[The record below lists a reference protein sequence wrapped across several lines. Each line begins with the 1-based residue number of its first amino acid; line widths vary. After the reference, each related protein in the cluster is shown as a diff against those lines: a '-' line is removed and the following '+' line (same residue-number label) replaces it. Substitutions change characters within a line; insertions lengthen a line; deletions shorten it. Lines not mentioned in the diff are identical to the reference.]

1 MQCQKFNDRWTF
13 EKVDQD
19 DRLKAFYG
27 DDNKIIV
34 TLPYDAMIREK
45 RDKECPAGAQSGFY
59 PGGVYT
65 YEKSFLAPEEWK
77 NQDVVLEFEGIY
89 GTARVWIN
97 GALATVNR
105 NGYMGFSVDLKPWIC
120 YGQENLIKIDVDNSN
135 QPNSRWYT
143 GSGIYRD
150 VNLWTGKG
158 VYIPHDEMKITTLSV
173 NDDVAVVEVCANVKN
188 TKECGIEAKC
198 YVELIFEGKTVVTEK
213 QNIVF
218 YSERKETVRVQIP
231 VKCPKK
237 WSTDH
242 PNLYQCCVKTY
253 IGDEICDEYTVDFG
267 IRTLTLDPVN
277 GFQINGET
285 VNLRGTC
292 IHHDNG
298 VIGAETFPEAEWYR
312 CKRLKEAGFNAI
324 RSSHHPMSRAML
336 DACDHLGML
345 VMDELTDMWNRGKNT
360 YDFSDIFKEEAPK
373 WIHHMVDKDYNH
385 PSVVIYSVGNEIQ
398 EAGTKQGSWINRS
411 LCNRFHE
418 LDATRF
424 TTNALNGLNCAGKR
438 LKVIMKEVIEKFGM
452 DTQGNGSGGGSNA
465 LNSFMSLMSGE
476 KGEFFAKHP
485 LVTEALEECAQ
496 SCDITGLNYL
506 SGRYELEHELHPGK
520 TVLGTETYPA
530 DIENLWEKVTK
541 YPHVIGDFTW
551 TGYDYIGEAG
561 VGIFHYDGKENFTS
575 IYPERLGYIGDID
588 LIGNRRPISYFR
600 EIVYGLTNQPYI
612 AVERMEHRGQTASKT
627 AWMFKDNISSWTWK
641 GHEGEK
647 ASVDVYSSGDEV
659 ELFLNG
665 KSLGR
670 KPAGKKSHY
679 TATYEVAYESG
690 TLKAIAYELGKEIG
704 KYELVTADSVKRLK
718 ACRVTE
724 NERDVAYVKVWLEDE
739 HGVCN
744 PQETQRRIIH
754 AKVTGTAAVPI
765 PPPTFTPSDE
775 QLNIIPSIC
784 TPFVRYVY
792 PLISAINA
800 FNVPDIV
807 PAKVPFKNINRSIID
822 RFFCIAKK
830 IKKIPKIS
838 LMTYPQKLTFC
849 ILPVFFT
856 NIGVK
861 INAIITGNIF
871 IIENNPSNEPSPST
885 CFIK

>member
-13 EKVDQD
+13 EKVGQD

-45 RDKECPAGAQSGFY
+45 RDKDCPAGAQSGFY

-173 NDDVAVVEVCANVKN
+173 NDDVAVVEVCANLKN
-188 TKECGIEAKC
+188 TKECGMEAKC
-198 YVELIFEGKTVVTEK
+198 YFELIFEGKTVVTEK

-218 YSERKETVRVQIP
+218 YSERTETVRVQLP

-237 WSTDH
+237 WSADH

-253 IGDEICDEYTVDFG
+253 IGDEICDEYTVNFG

-277 GFQINGET
+277 GFQINGKT

-336 DACDHLGML
+336 EACDHLGML

-438 LKVIMKEVIEKFGM
+438 LKVIMREVIEKFGM

-506 SGRYELEHELHPGK
+506 SGRYELEHELYPGK

-575 IYPERLGYIGDID
+575 IYPERLGYI
-588 LIGNRRPISYFR
+588 
-600 EIVYGLTNQPYI
+600 
-612 AVERMEHRGQTASKT
+612 
-627 AWMFKDNISSWTWK
+627 
-641 GHEGEK
+641 
-647 ASVDVYSSGDEV
+647 
-659 ELFLNG
+659 
-665 KSLGR
+665 
-670 KPAGKKSHY
+670 
-679 TATYEVAYESG
+679 
-690 TLKAIAYELGKEIG
+690 
-704 KYELVTADSVKRLK
+704 
-718 ACRVTE
+718 
-724 NERDVAYVKVWLEDE
+724 
-739 HGVCN
+739 
-744 PQETQRRIIH
+744 
-754 AKVTGTAAVPI
+754 
-765 PPPTFTPSDE
+765 
-775 QLNIIPSIC
+775 
-784 TPFVRYVY
+784 
-792 PLISAINA
+792 
-800 FNVPDIV
+800 
-807 PAKVPFKNINRSIID
+807 
-822 RFFCIAKK
+822 
-830 IKKIPKIS
+830 
-838 LMTYPQKLTFC
+838 
-849 ILPVFFT
+849 
-856 NIGVK
+856 
-861 INAIITGNIF
+861 
-871 IIENNPSNEPSPST
+871 
-885 CFIK
+885 

>member
-65 YEKSFLAPEEWK
+65 YEKSFLAPKEWK

-173 NDDVAVVEVCANVKN
+173 NDDVAVVEVCVNLKN
-188 TKECGIEAKC
+188 TEACGIEAKC

-218 YSERKETVRVQIP
+218 YAERTETVRVQLP

-690 TLKAIAYELGKEIG
+690 T
-704 KYELVTADSVKRLK
+704 
-718 ACRVTE
+718 
-724 NERDVAYVKVWLEDE
+724 
-739 HGVCN
+739 
-744 PQETQRRIIH
+744 
-754 AKVTGTAAVPI
+754 
-765 PPPTFTPSDE
+765 
-775 QLNIIPSIC
+775 
-784 TPFVRYVY
+784 
-792 PLISAINA
+792 
-800 FNVPDIV
+800 
-807 PAKVPFKNINRSIID
+807 
-822 RFFCIAKK
+822 
-830 IKKIPKIS
+830 
-838 LMTYPQKLTFC
+838 
-849 ILPVFFT
+849 
-856 NIGVK
+856 
-861 INAIITGNIF
+861 
-871 IIENNPSNEPSPST
+871 
-885 CFIK
+885 

>member
-188 TKECGIEAKC
+188 TKECSIEAKC

-438 LKVIMKEVIEKFGM
+438 LKIIMKEVIEKFGM

-600 EIVYGLTNQPYI
+600 EIVYG
-612 AVERMEHRGQTASKT
+612 
-627 AWMFKDNISSWTWK
+627 
-641 GHEGEK
+641 
-647 ASVDVYSSGDEV
+647 
-659 ELFLNG
+659 
-665 KSLGR
+665 
-670 KPAGKKSHY
+670 
-679 TATYEVAYESG
+679 
-690 TLKAIAYELGKEIG
+690 
-704 KYELVTADSVKRLK
+704 
-718 ACRVTE
+718 
-724 NERDVAYVKVWLEDE
+724 
-739 HGVCN
+739 
-744 PQETQRRIIH
+744 
-754 AKVTGTAAVPI
+754 
-765 PPPTFTPSDE
+765 
-775 QLNIIPSIC
+775 
-784 TPFVRYVY
+784 
-792 PLISAINA
+792 
-800 FNVPDIV
+800 
-807 PAKVPFKNINRSIID
+807 
-822 RFFCIAKK
+822 
-830 IKKIPKIS
+830 
-838 LMTYPQKLTFC
+838 
-849 ILPVFFT
+849 
-856 NIGVK
+856 
-861 INAIITGNIF
+861 
-871 IIENNPSNEPSPST
+871 
-885 CFIK
+885 

>member
-27 DDNKIIV
+27 DDNKITV

-218 YSERKETVRVQIP
+218 YSGRKETVRVQIP

-520 TVLGTETYPA
+520 MVLGTETYPA

-647 ASVDVYSSGDEV
+647 ASVDVYSC
-659 ELFLNG
+659 LL
-665 KSLGR
+665 
-670 KPAGKKSHY
+670 Y
-679 TATYEVAYESG
+679 TS
-690 TLKAIAYELGKEIG
+690 
-704 KYELVTADSVKRLK
+704 
-718 ACRVTE
+718 
-724 NERDVAYVKVWLEDE
+724 
-739 HGVCN
+739 
-744 PQETQRRIIH
+744 
-754 AKVTGTAAVPI
+754 
-765 PPPTFTPSDE
+765 
-775 QLNIIPSIC
+775 
-784 TPFVRYVY
+784 
-792 PLISAINA
+792 
-800 FNVPDIV
+800 
-807 PAKVPFKNINRSIID
+807 
-822 RFFCIAKK
+822 
-830 IKKIPKIS
+830 
-838 LMTYPQKLTFC
+838 
-849 ILPVFFT
+849 
-856 NIGVK
+856 
-861 INAIITGNIF
+861 
-871 IIENNPSNEPSPST
+871 PSPRD
-885 CFIK
+885 

>member
-27 DDNKIIV
+27 DDNKITV

-188 TKECGIEAKC
+188 TKECSIEAKC

-373 WIHHMVDKDYNH
+373 WIHHMVNKDYNH

-476 KGEFFAKHP
+476 KGKFFAKHP

-659 ELFLNG
+659 ELFLMVN
-665 KSLGR
+665 L
-670 KPAGKKSHY
+670 
-679 TATYEVAYESG
+679 
-690 TLKAIAYELGKEIG
+690 
-704 KYELVTADSVKRLK
+704 LVGSQ
-718 ACRVTE
+718 
-724 NERDVAYVKVWLEDE
+724 LEK
-739 HGVCN
+739 N
-744 PQETQRRIIH
+744 PITQQH
-754 AKVTGTAAVPI
+754 
-765 PPPTFTPSDE
+765 
-775 QLNIIPSIC
+775 
-784 TPFVRYVY
+784 
-792 PLISAINA
+792 
-800 FNVPDIV
+800 
-807 PAKVPFKNINRSIID
+807 
-822 RFFCIAKK
+822 
-830 IKKIPKIS
+830 
-838 LMTYPQKLTFC
+838 MKLHMSQG
-849 ILPVFFT
+849 L
-856 NIGVK
+856 
-861 INAIITGNIF
+861 
-871 IIENNPSNEPSPST
+871 
-885 CFIK
+885 

>member
-65 YEKSFLAPEEWK
+65 YEKSFLAPKEWK

-173 NDDVAVVEVCANVKN
+173 NDDVAVVEVCVNLKN
-188 TKECGIEAKC
+188 TEACGIEAKC

-218 YSERKETVRVQIP
+218 YAERTETVRVQLP

-612 AVERMEHRGQTASKT
+612 AVDSKQNRM
-627 AWMFKDNISSWTWK
+627 
-641 GHEGEK
+641 
-647 ASVDVYSSGDEV
+647 DV
-659 ELFLNG
+659 
-665 KSLGR
+665 
-670 KPAGKKSHY
+670 
-679 TATYEVAYESG
+679 
-690 TLKAIAYELGKEIG
+690 
-704 KYELVTADSVKRLK
+704 
-718 ACRVTE
+718 
-724 NERDVAYVKVWLEDE
+724 
-739 HGVCN
+739 
-744 PQETQRRIIH
+744 
-754 AKVTGTAAVPI
+754 
-765 PPPTFTPSDE
+765 
-775 QLNIIPSIC
+775 
-784 TPFVRYVY
+784 
-792 PLISAINA
+792 
-800 FNVPDIV
+800 
-807 PAKVPFKNINRSIID
+807 
-822 RFFCIAKK
+822 
-830 IKKIPKIS
+830 
-838 LMTYPQKLTFC
+838 
-849 ILPVFFT
+849 
-856 NIGVK
+856 
-861 INAIITGNIF
+861 
-871 IIENNPSNEPSPST
+871 
-885 CFIK
+885 